1 LTSLLYVN
9 SQNTIISFESIHFYP
24 KIYPIFVTPPL
35 KTHITIASNNPSGNS
50 GFASNNPAGNFPRRD
65 VNDFRDQSQ
74 LEADYFDE
82 RKIRES
88 QEFEK
93 YSEIYQPEDFDFE
106 DFLEDEIELQIPNV
120 SPTML
125 TPNFA
130 PDPTDRQDFFH
141 IFA

>member
-1 LTSLLYVN
+1 M
-9 SQNTIISFESIHFYP
+9 IIP
-24 KIYPIFVTPPL
+24 
-35 KTHITIASNNPSGNS
+35 ITIASNNPSGNS
-50 GFASNNPAGNFPRRD
+50 GFASNNPTGNFPRRG

-120 SPTML
+120 PPTML
-125 TPNFA
+125 TPDFA

>member
-1 LTSLLYVN
+1 MTN
-9 SQNTIISFESIHFYP
+9 
-24 KIYPIFVTPPL
+24 
-35 KTHITIASNNPSGNS
+35 HITIASNNPSGNS
-50 GFASNNPAGNFPRRD
+50 GFASINPIPIANFPRRD

-120 SPTML
+120 PPTML
-125 TPNFA
+125 TPDFT

>member
-1 LTSLLYVN
+1 MSIPKTQFFPLRMLIFSQTSIQFLQPSLEN
-9 SQNTIISFESIHFYP
+9 ST
-24 KIYPIFVTPPL
+24 
-35 KTHITIASNNPSGNS
+35 THITIASNNPSGNS
-50 GFASNNPAGNFPRRD
+50 GFASINPIPFPRRD

-120 SPTML
+120 PPTML
-125 TPNFA
+125 TPDFT

>member
-1 LTSLLYVN
+1 M
-9 SQNTIISFESIHFYP
+9 
-24 KIYPIFVTPPL
+24 
-35 KTHITIASNNPSGNS
+35 
-50 GFASNNPAGNFPRRD
+50 GNFPRRN
-65 VNDFRDQSQ
+65 VNDYRDQSQ

-120 SPTML
+120 PPTML
-125 TPNFA
+125 TPEFA
-130 PDPTDRQDFFH
+130 PDPTDRQDFF
-141 IFA
+141 FTSLLDSYAVRPNF

>member
-1 LTSLLYVN
+1 M
-9 SQNTIISFESIHFYP
+9 
-24 KIYPIFVTPPL
+24 
-35 KTHITIASNNPSGNS
+35 
-50 GFASNNPAGNFPRRD
+50 GNFPRRN

-120 SPTML
+120 PPTML
-125 TPNFA
+125 TPDFA